1 MTGSKPFH
9 QFLQET
15 LSPYGFLAERHLNA
29 SFSNAVGL
37 KALGLGNASRRHHLL
52 GSGLERQ
59 TVWSNHHAGQVSPA
73 ALRHQIVCH
82 PGRVALVFSQLAH
95 DEAVP
100 FLEV

>member
-37 KALGLGNASRRHHLL
+37 KALGLGKASRRHHLL
-52 GSGLERQ
+52 GSGVRTPNRLVEP
-59 TVWSNHHAGQVSPA
+59 SCPSSLAGGA
-73 ALRHQIVCH
+73 A
-82 PGRVALVFSQLAH
+82 PFSQLAH

-100 FLEV
+100 FLEA

>member
-37 KALGLGNASRRHHLL
+37 KAMGLGNASRRHHLL

-59 TVWSNHHAGQVSPA
+59 TVWSNHHAGQVLPA
-73 ALRHQIVCH
+73 RCAIKSFATR
-82 PGRVALVFSQLAH
+82 
-95 DEAVP
+95 DEWRLS
-100 FLEV
+100 FLSLHTTRRFRSL